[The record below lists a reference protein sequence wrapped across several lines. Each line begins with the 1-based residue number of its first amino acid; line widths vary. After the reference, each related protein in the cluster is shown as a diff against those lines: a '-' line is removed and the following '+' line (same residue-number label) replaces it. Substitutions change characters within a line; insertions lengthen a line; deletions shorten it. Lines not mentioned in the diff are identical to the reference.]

1 MRHCIFCDRPIS
13 GTGDGRAREHVLPAW
28 LQSLLGVDREQLFQG
43 VAESETGRILRT
55 RVHATSAFVE
65 GRVCAECN
73 HGWMSNLE
81 TAVQPIM
88 ARLIDGSQP
97 ISRLTPAETVIL
109 TTWTLKTAYALSY
122 AAFDSQPID
131 SSRLHVLSQ
140 PPHVLPEDTIVVAQ
154 QHRSNGAFSWVQR
167 NHWPVFPQST
177 APPPPVP
184 GNAFKIGLQIR
195 ELLLVVG
202 HWPDV
207 DDYIIGHD
215 FHFALWPP
223 REFETYDLSEVTSPF
238 DSRAILAAFSGTLAV
253 RLRDGTDLRSM
264 PKS

>member
-1 MRHCIFCDRPIS
+1 MRHCIFCDEPIS
-13 GTGDGRAREHVLPAW
+13 ATGDGRAREHVLPGC

-43 VAESETGRILRT
+43 VAESETGRVLRT

-73 HGWMSNLE
+73 HGWMSDLE
-81 TAVQPIM
+81 TAVQPILVH
-88 ARLIDGSQP
+88 LIDGSRLV
-97 ISRLTPAETVIL
+97 SRLTPTETATL
-109 TTWTLKTAYALSY
+109 TTWTLKTVYALSH

-131 SSRLHVLSQ
+131 SSFLHALSQ
-140 PPHVLPEDTIVVAQ
+140 PPHLLPEDMIVVAQ

-167 NHWPVFPQST
+167 NHWPMFPQST
-177 APPPPVP
+177 TPPPVVP

-195 ELLLVVG
+195 DLLLVVA
-202 HWPDV
+202 HWPGAH
-207 DDYIIGHD
+207 DYVIGHD

-223 REFETYDLSEVTSPF
+223 RVFETYDLSQVTSPL

-253 RLRDGTDLRSM
+253 RLHDEEDL
-264 PKS
+264 PI